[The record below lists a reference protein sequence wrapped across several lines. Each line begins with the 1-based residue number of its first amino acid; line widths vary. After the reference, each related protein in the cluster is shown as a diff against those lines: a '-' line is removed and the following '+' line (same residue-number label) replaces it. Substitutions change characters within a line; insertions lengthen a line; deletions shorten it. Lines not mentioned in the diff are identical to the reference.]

1 VRPTPVLPSIFV
13 VDRVRGSHPAVQ
25 ALTAHARLTIVN
37 EGDDVLS
44 SPGDERPDVIIVEAL
59 REARERAPWIAEL
72 RRHPAWSSVPIVVVG
87 VPATDHEVAVRA
99 LEAGAD
105 DCLSDPLVPELL
117 LAKVRRL
124 LARRELQERELM
136 LLRRRLD
143 EQSHGVP
150 HMEAI
155 GRLAGGVAHNFN
167 NLLTVILVSS
177 EMLMAH
183 LTQGSPEWQQA
194 HETHEAGA
202 RAAALTSQLLAY
214 SGRQMLRP
222 VDVDL
227 NTTLREMSVALQGVV
242 GERITVSL
250 SPEDGLPPV
259 HVDAGQIRRVI
270 LDLTTHARN
279 AMPRGGTV
287 FLETKRVVLTEA
299 YVAQHVDV
307 QPGVYVLLAISD
319 TGSGMDADTQLHL
332 FEPFFYPGREAGA
345 GFGLSAAY
353 GIVRQSGG
361 HLWVYSEP
369 GHGTTFKIYLPES
382 GSGMRPAVDAKRR
395 QPLPRG
401 RASVLLVEDE
411 PGVRA
416 VARRVL
422 EGLGYEVLTASS
434 GEEALEHFLERGLVP
449 DLVIT
454 DVVMPGMTGSQL
466 VARLRSRRDGLRV
479 LYTSGFTA
487 DAVVHHGVAMGEH
500 FLSKPF
506 TPADLAHKVREVL
519 GGADDN

>member
-1 VRPTPVLPSIFV
+1 MSALP
-13 VDRVRGSHPAVQ
+13 DG
-25 ALTAHARLTIVN
+25 
-37 EGDDVLS
+37 
-44 SPGDERPDVIIVEAL
+44 ERPDVIIVEAL
-59 REARERAPWIAEL
+59 RDTRERAPWVAEL
-72 RRHPAWSSVPIVVVG
+72 RRHPAWSSVPIVMVG
-87 VPATDHEVAVRA
+87 VPAADHDVAVRA
-99 LEAGAD
+99 IEAGAD
-105 DCLSDPLVPELL
+105 DCLSDPLVPALL
-117 LAKVRRL
+117 LAKIRRL
-124 LARRELQERELM
+124 LARRDLQERELM
-136 LLRRRLD
+136 LVRRRLD
-143 EQSHGVP
+143 EQQHGMP

-177 EMLMAH
+177 EMLMAQ
-183 LTQGSPEWQQA
+183 LAQGSAEWQQA
-194 HETHEAGA
+194 HDTHEAGA
-202 RAAALTSQLLAY
+202 RAAMLTSQLLAY

-227 NTTLREMSVALQGVV
+227 NTTLREMSVALQEVV
-242 GERITVSL
+242 GERIAVTVA
-250 SPEDGLPPV
+250 PEEGLPPV

-270 LDLTTHARN
+270 LDLTTHARH

-287 FLETKRVVLTEA
+287 ILETRRVVLTEA
-299 YVAQHVDV
+299 YIAQHVDV

-319 TGSGMDADTQLHL
+319 TGSGMDAETQLHL
-332 FEPFFYPGREAGA
+332 FEPFFYPERDADT

-382 GSGMRPAVDAKRR
+382 GSRTRTGVDARR
-395 QPLPRG
+395 RHALPRG

-411 PGVRA
+411 PSVRA

-422 EGLGYEVLTASS
+422 EGCGYQVITASS
-434 GEEALEHFLERGLVP
+434 GEEALEYFMDRGLVP
-449 DLVIT
+449 DLLIT
-454 DVVMPGMTGSQL
+454 DVVMPGITGSQL
-466 VARLRSRRDGLRV
+466 VARLRSQRDGLRV

-487 DAVVHHGVAMGEH
+487 DAVVHHGVATGEH

-519 GGADDN
+519 GGADDI